1 MRANKSY
8 TQEFERRLK
17 DIKVYV
23 EPLVKREIPI
33 VANSNEEGATRKK
46 NGASERFS
54 VRSVSVSDYDLFIEE
69 RVAIVLQDAP
79 ETPEDLLTELI
90 KIDCMDKPQLVSNA
104 CWEQI
109 LSNIDMFS
117 KNEYKLLK
125 DFANYGFS
133 VFDIFG
139 CCIKNPESVFFKMG
153 LCLLLKR
160 DSIITDVQ
168 YKKVTIKTKSG
179 SIQCFN
185 GCSQITETLSDLKN
199 FKI

>member
-1 MRANKSY
+1 MRVNKNY
-8 TQEFERRLK
+8 TQEFEQRLK
-17 DIKVYV
+17 SIKVYV
-23 EPLVKREIPI
+23 EPLVKRETPI
-33 VANSNEEGATRKK
+33 AANSNKEIATRKK
-46 NGASERFS
+46 KASERFS

-160 DSIITDVQ
+160 DSIITDIQ
-168 YKKVTIKTKSG
+168 YKKLTIKTKSCSVQG
-179 SIQCFN
+179 FG
-185 GCSQITETLSDLKN
+185 GCLQTTKTLSDLRN